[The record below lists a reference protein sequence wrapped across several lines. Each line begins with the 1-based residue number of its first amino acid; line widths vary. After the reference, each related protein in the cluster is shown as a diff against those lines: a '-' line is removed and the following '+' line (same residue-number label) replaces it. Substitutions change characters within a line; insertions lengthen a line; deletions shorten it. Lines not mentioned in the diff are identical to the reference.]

1 MIWNRTALA
10 VVASLGLLGGLSW
23 PLGRAG
29 AASPTAT
36 ARKCRAAIGAGGR
49 SVAAAGLTTLDACHM
64 RRDRGKFSGD
74 CNVIPSGAVGFA
86 RAQARA
92 EATITARCAPGN
104 AALAN
109 YPAGVSA
116 IFPVLKGLVEQSGT
130 EVQGAPDIAG
140 DPSTRK
146 AKSKCHKA
154 IGKARSGIVKE
165 I

>member
-92 EATITARCAPGN
+92 EATINSRC
-104 AALAN
+104 
-109 YPAGVSA
+109 PAGNPVSDNYATGVTA
-116 IFPVLKGLVEQSGT
+116 IFPAVKGLV
-130 EVQGAPDIAG
+130 
-140 DPSTRK
+140 
-146 AKSKCHKA
+146 
-154 IGKARSGIVKE
+154 
-165 I
+165 